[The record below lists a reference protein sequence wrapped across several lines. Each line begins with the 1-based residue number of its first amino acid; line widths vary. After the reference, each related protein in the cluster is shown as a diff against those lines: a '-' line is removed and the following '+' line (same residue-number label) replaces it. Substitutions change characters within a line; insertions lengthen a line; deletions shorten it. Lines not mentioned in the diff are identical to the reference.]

1 MNVSVKGN
9 EQITKLLND
18 WYQEIRTQHV
28 IKATQLKKEL
38 DERIHT
44 IEEDQNLLLYYSL
57 LDFRYRVLT
66 DGFSISKNSFDKIE
80 SFTTPTDN
88 FLAYYY
94 HFFKAVHSTIL
105 TNYNEARKH
114 YEKAESLL
122 ENVSDEVE
130 HAEFNYRVASFYYQ
144 MYQPLLAI
152 QYANKANEIFSK
164 HEGYEVNVALCE
176 NVLGLSCSELKQHEQ
191 AEEYFTSAINILQK
205 EGNETLTLRVRH
217 NLGLLYA
224 SQNLSPLAIR
234 HLSEVSIKIPNH
246 FKSIF
251 IEAREHYKLGALE
264 KAREL
269 IETGL
274 KICGELEND
283 EYKHHFLILN
293 ALCQFSTVENIEK
306 VVLEGIPCFE
316 RENLVEY
323 VQEYSE
329 MLAMEFH
336 KKGNIEQAEKYF
348 HKAYEIRQKLL
359 EKGALK

>member
-1 MNVSVKGN
+1 MNIQTTGN
-9 EQITKLLND
+9 ELNTKLLND
-18 WYQEIRTQHV
+18 WYQEMRAQHV
-28 IKATQLKKEL
+28 IKATQLKKEI
-38 DERIHT
+38 DEKIHN
-44 IEEDQNLLLYYSL
+44 IETDQNLLLYYAL

-66 DGFSISKNSFDKIE
+66 DGLSISKHSFDKIE
-80 SFTTPTDN
+80 SFPTPVDT

-114 YEKAESLL
+114 YEKAGSLL
-122 ENVSDEVE
+122 QHVSDEME
-130 HAEFNYRVASFYYQ
+130 QAEFNYRVASFYYQ

-152 QYANKANEIFSK
+152 QYATKANEIFSK
-164 HEGYEVNVALCE
+164 HVGYEINVALCE
-176 NVLGLSCSELKQHEQ
+176 NVLGLSCSELKQYEQ
-191 AEEYFTSAINILQK
+191 AEEYFTSAVNILQK
-205 EGNETLTLRVRH
+205 KNDETLILRVRH

-224 SQNLSPLAIR
+224 NQNLSPLAIR
-234 HLSEVSIKIPNH
+234 HLSEISRKIPNH
-246 FKSIF
+246 FKAIF
-251 IEAREHYKLGALE
+251 IEAREHYKLGAIANA
-264 KAREL
+264 KEL

-274 KICGELEND
+274 KVCGELENN
-283 EYKHHFLILN
+283 EYKHYFLILKE
-293 ALCQFSTVENIEK
+293 LSQFSTVENIEK
-306 VVLEGIPCFE
+306 VVLEGFSCFE

-336 KKGNIEQAEKYF
+336 KKGSIEQAEKYF